1 MAQAVMA
8 FRTQAAEWLRTTK
21 ESLAASGRGFSP
33 DDLVAIEAAAAAN
46 PYPQG
51 YGPDTQAT
59 PEQMAQA
66 QEVSRQAMTAVY
78 PPNGF
83 PTDDPR
89 LAPVEGV
96 SLAMHAI
103 AAKAIGWSTDDAFID
118 RVATALGIDPAAFRT
133 ATEEWQRRC
142 AEDVVLATFYGQLFS
157 QA

>member
-21 ESLAASGRGFSP
+21 ESLAASGRGFSA
-33 DDLVAIEAAAAAN
+33 DDLAAIAASAAAH
-46 PYPQG
+46 PYPEG
-51 YGPDTQAT
+51 HGPDAQAT
-59 PEQMAQA
+59 PEQLAQA
-66 QEVSRQAMTAVY
+66 QEVARQAMTAEY

-83 PTDDPR
+83 PTDDAR

-96 SLAMHAI
+96 TLAMHAI

-118 RVATALGIDPAAFRT
+118 RVATALGIDPATFRR
-133 ATEEWQRRC
+133 ATEEWSRRC
-142 AEDVVLATFYGQLFS
+142 REDVVLATFYGQLFS